1 MGAKQAIGNNALKSS
16 LVHDLLKRQV
26 FLENKKNLQPIA
38 KLAFQT
44 PNVEYHLRG
53 ARQILRT
60 SNCQFGLIGADARQL
75 GSKFRQ
81 ADKPN

>member
-1 MGAKQAIGNNALKSS
+1 
-16 LVHDLLKRQV
+16 
-26 FLENKKNLQPIA
+26 LENKKNLQPIT

-60 SNCQFGLIGADARQL
+60 
-75 GSKFRQ
+75 
-81 ADKPN
+81 

>member
-1 MGAKQAIGNNALKSS
+1 MSIPRGMRAKQAIGNNALKSS

-26 FLENKKNLQPIA
+26 FLENKKNLQPIT

-53 ARQILRT
+53 ALQILRT
-60 SNCQFGLIGADARQL
+60 SNRQFGLIGAEA
-75 GSKFRQ
+75 G
-81 ADKPN
+81 

>member
-1 MGAKQAIGNNALKSS
+1 MEAKQPIGNNALKPC

-26 FLENKKNLQPIA
+26 FLENKKNLQPIT

-44 PNVEYHLRG
+44 PDVEYHLRG

-60 SNCQFGLIGADARQL
+60 
-75 GSKFRQ
+75 
-81 ADKPN
+81 